1 MKFKAYYDGLT
12 NMQRRDFFARAGTTR
27 QMMWKWR
34 RGHRS
39 PRIETLEQLAKA
51 TEGHCS
57 FFEVQ
62 QFFRD
67 LADAMYIAEKVGD
80 STPNVDLEDIDV
92 NPYGAAKLAPAGEV
106 ALEILTKIQEK
117 EAAQS

>member
-34 RGHRS
+34 RGHRT
-39 PRIETLEQLAKA
+39 PRIETIETLAAA

-67 LADAMYIAEKVGD
+67 LADALYIADKTGEEPPVAIE
-80 STPNVDLEDIDV
+80 DLDV
-92 NPYGAAKLAPAGEV
+92 NAYGDVTMSPAGEI
-106 ALEILTKIQEK
+106 ALKILDQIHDKQ
-117 EAAQS
+117 AAES